1 MSLAEI
7 RNIFHLF
14 PCCCMYYQSNTLN
27 ILTQQKLRELTES
40 VSMSLGYVDAALL
53 NVWQHVCVLSWIL
66 SCFHY
71 CPFFVRTTWI
81 FCSSREAAQ
90 SAGKTAL
97 FIFALEKKRRGTLG
111 AIYSSLCVFSL
122 TGVVFSARP
131 CTVSGS
137 SWSASTLPGPV
148 CAIRNICSLH
158 CELQQTDQV
167 CMLRCGLFTLF
178 LDTLSHSCST
188 CALKT
193 TVEAPVP
200 ASLYARMRG
209 RT

>member
-71 CPFFVRTTWI
+71 CP
-81 FCSSREAAQ
+81 
-90 SAGKTAL
+90 L
-97 FIFALEKKRRGTLG
+97 FEQLEFSVLLEKLRRAQEKQRCLFLLSKKTKRHAWRNLLIAVRVFLNGCRLLCAAVHSIRIFLERKHASWPSLCYKEYLQPSLWATANG
-111 AIYSSLCVFSL
+111 SSLHASMRIVYSVSRYAIALLFN
-122 TGVVFSARP
+122 VRP
-131 CTVSGS
+131 
-137 SWSASTLPGPV
+137 
-148 CAIRNICSLH
+148 
-158 CELQQTDQV
+158 
-167 CMLRCGLFTLF
+167 
-178 LDTLSHSCST
+178 
-188 CALKT
+188 
-193 TVEAPVP
+193 
-200 ASLYARMRG
+200 
-209 RT
+209 